1 VIGWR
6 GTAWARELSLP
17 ERFPRKVYLAGARII
32 RRIDGGLKNLRPHGR
47 LGHCWGPS
55 LALIRMTLSSDGRHL
70 CHGIALRAVI
80 LLLALMVGCKSA
92 KEQAVAEA
100 KLRVKGDPERGAFLI
115 QRYGCGGCH
124 RIPGVQGAAGKV
136 APSLEHLASE
146 TYISGNLPNSPE
158 NVMRWIEA
166 PHTILPRTKMPET
179 GMSTA
184 EARDITTYLWSLR

>member
-1 VIGWR
+1 MLLGR
-6 GTAWARELSLP
+6 DQGRYTRRER
-17 ERFPRKVYLAGARII
+17 E
-32 RRIDGGLKNLRPHGR
+32 RRIDDGQRSLRPHGR
-47 LGHCWGPS
+47 LGHGGPS
-55 LALIRMTLSSDGRHL
+55 LSLRMTQGQKQT
-70 CHGIALRAVI
+70 ALWAVI
-80 LLLALMVGCKSA
+80 LLLAFTAGCRSA
-92 KEQAVAEA
+92 KEQALVEA

-136 APSLEHLASE
+136 APSLEHLSSE
-146 TYISGNLPNSPE
+146 MYISGNLPNSPE

-179 GMSTA
+179 GMSHA

>member
-1 VIGWR
+1 VSDAGR
-6 GTAWARELSLP
+6 NTSVLLVGT
-17 ERFPRKVYLAGARII
+17 
-32 RRIDGGLKNLRPHGR
+32 
-47 LGHCWGPS
+47 
-55 LALIRMTLSSDGRHL
+55 
-70 CHGIALRAVI
+70 I
-80 LLLALMVGCKSA
+80 LLLCLIAGCRSA
-92 KEQAVAEA
+92 KERALIDA

-166 PHTILPRTKMPET
+166 PHSILPRTKMPET
-179 GMSTA
+179 GMSSS